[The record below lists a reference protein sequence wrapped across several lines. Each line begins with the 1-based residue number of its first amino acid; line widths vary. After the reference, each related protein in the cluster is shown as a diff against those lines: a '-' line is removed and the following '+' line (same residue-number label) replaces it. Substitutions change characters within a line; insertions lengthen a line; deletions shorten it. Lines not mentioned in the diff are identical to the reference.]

1 MKPSAASNRSRA
13 EFQDRVV
20 LITGAG
26 SGIGRQLARTLADE
40 GALIAGVDLQGEALE
55 KTIGELPAGRAAWAA
70 ADVTDR
76 TALRQ
81 AVAQLRERLGP
92 VEVLIA
98 SAGLGFETS
107 ALAYRGEDIDTIIR
121 VNLIGVSNSIDAVLP
136 EMIERRRGHLVGLSS
151 LASYRGLP
159 RMAGYCASKAG
170 LNALLDA
177 LRIELKPLGIAV
189 TTLCPGWIRTPMTA
203 TVDVPMPGIMEV
215 EDAARRMVEA
225 IRQRRPF
232 LAFPPRSA
240 RPIRLLGL
248 LPSRASD
255 WLLGRVLKPLAKKD
269 GTS

>member
-1 MKPSAASNRSRA
+1 MKASSESNKGRTD
-13 EFQDRVV
+13 FNDRVI

-26 SGIGRQLARTLADE
+26 SGIGRQLARTLAGE

-55 KTIGELPAGRAAWAA
+55 KLSVELPAGRSAWAV

-76 TALRQ
+76 SALRQ
-81 AVAQLRERLGP
+81 AVGQLRERLGP
-92 VEVLIA
+92 VDVLIA

-107 ALAYRGEDIDTIIR
+107 ALAYRGEDIETLIR
-121 VNLIGVSNSIDAVLP
+121 VNLIGVSNGIDAVLP

-177 LRIELKPLGIAV
+177 LRVELKPLGIAV

-203 TVDVPMPGIMEV
+203 AVDAPMPGIMEV
-215 EDAARRMVEA
+215 EDAARRMVEV

-240 RPIRLLGL
+240 RQVRLLGL
-248 LPSRASD
+248 LSCPISD
-255 WLLGRVLKPLAKKD
+255 WLLGRVLGSLAKKED
-269 GTS
+269 AS

>member
-1 MKPSAASNRSRA
+1 MQPNGASSKGHA
-13 EFQDRVV
+13 DFQDRVV

-26 SGIGRQLARTLADE
+26 SGIGRQLARALAGE

-55 KTIGELPAGRAAWAA
+55 KLTSELPSGRAAWAA

-76 TALRQ
+76 AALRQ
-81 AVAQLRERLGP
+81 AVSQLRERLGP
-92 VEVLIA
+92 VDVLIA

-107 ALAYRGEDIDTIIR
+107 ALAYRGEDIETIIR
-121 VNLIGVSNSIDAVLP
+121 VNLIGVSNGIDAVLP

-203 TVDVPMPGIMEV
+203 AVDVPMPDILEV
-215 EDAARRMVEA
+215 EDAAQRMVEA
-225 IRQRRPF
+225 IRRRRAF
-232 LAFPPRSA
+232 LAFPSRSA

-255 WLLGRVLKPLAKKD
+255 WLLGRVLGSLTKKENIP
-269 GTS
+269 